1 MTKLRRVLKSF
12 RFISESKFILYY
24 SLVERIFFFLFFLII
39 ARKFQVDSYGELITG
54 FAIANASAIMFDLG
68 VPIHLQKEISSG
80 KNTDKLM
87 PSVLSLNLILLPLFL
102 LAALSI
108 GVFAYNIPMSL
119 MLMIC
124 TPVYL
129 FSGSNLISKALAGFG
144 DFRSQFYSVVKT
156 RIPLLVFLAAFYF
169 TGQSSPFPY
178 LIALTAGALAQLTML
193 LVKLRTR
200 IKVLP
205 GFVKG
210 VSMIRNLFIVLPLGA
225 AVALN
230 FLYDKIDILLISKML
245 GFTESAIYSIA
256 YGLFKAAALSYTFFL
271 IPALSKISYF
281 SRRKSAVR
289 LYLAKYT
296 LIIFLICVFVIVAL
310 VLSADIFVELLYGEK
325 FNESANILKVLSFAT
340 LGMGLNNLFGVA
352 LNGLGL
358 YKENLYVT
366 FSGLIINIIL
376 NVLLIPTMGIMGAV
390 IATLATEYLVLAGD
404 SYYIKDFLRKA

>member
-1 MTKLRRVLKSF
+1 
-12 RFISESKFILYY
+12 
-24 SLVERIFFFLFFLII
+24 
-39 ARKFQVDSYGELITG
+39 
-54 FAIANASAIMFDLG
+54 
-68 VPIHLQKEISSG
+68 
-80 KNTDKLM
+80 
-87 PSVLSLNLILLPLFL
+87 
-102 LAALSI
+102 
-108 GVFAYNIPMSL
+108 
-119 MLMIC
+119 
-124 TPVYL
+124 
-129 FSGSNLISKALAGFG
+129 
-144 DFRSQFYSVVKT
+144 
-156 RIPLLVFLAAFYF
+156 
-169 TGQSSPFPY
+169 
-178 LIALTAGALAQLTML
+178 
-193 LVKLRTR
+193 
-200 IKVLP
+200 
-205 GFVKG
+205 
-210 VSMIRNLFIVLPLGA
+210 
-225 AVALN
+225 
-230 FLYDKIDILLISKML
+230 
-245 GFTESAIYSIA
+245 
-256 YGLFKAAALSYTFFL
+256 
-271 IPALSKISYF
+271 SKISYF

>member
-1 MTKLRRVLKSF
+1 MTKRRRVLKSF

-39 ARKFQVDSYGELITG
+39 ARRFPVDSYGELITG
-54 FAIANASAIMFDLG
+54 FAIANASALMFDLG

-80 KNTDKLM
+80 KNSDKLM
-87 PSVLSLNLILLPLFL
+87 QSALSLNITLLPLFL

-108 GVFAYNIPMSL
+108 GVFAFTIPVSL
-119 MLMIC
+119 MIMIC
-124 TPVYL
+124 APVFI

-144 DFRSQFYSVVKT
+144 DFRSQFNSVVKT
-156 RIPLLVFLAAFYF
+156 RTPLLVILAAFYF
-169 TGQSSPFPY
+169 TGQTSAFPY
-178 LIALTAGALAQLTML
+178 LMALIAGASAQLLML
-193 LVKLRTR
+193 FVKLKSG

-210 VSMIRNLFIVLPLGA
+210 LSMIRDLFTVLPLGA

-296 LIIFLICVFVIVAL
+296 FIIFLICIFVIIVL
-310 VLSADIFVELLYGEK
+310 VLSADFFVKLLYGDK
-325 FNESANILKVLSFAT
+325 FSESANLLKVLSFAT

-366 FSGLIINIIL
+366 ISGLIINVIL
-376 NVLLIPTMGIMGAV
+376 NILLIPTMGIMGAV

-404 SYYIKDFLRKA
+404 SFYINDFLRKA

>member
-1 MTKLRRVLKSF
+1 MSKRRRISRSF
-12 RFISESKFILYY
+12 RLISESKFILYY
-24 SLVERIFFFLFFLII
+24 SLVERVFFFLFFLII
-39 ARKFQVDSYGELITG
+39 ARKFHVDSYGELITG
-54 FAIANASAIMFDLG
+54 FAIANASALMFDLG

-80 KNTDKLM
+80 KNTNKIV
-87 PSVLSLNLILLPLFL
+87 PSALSLNLILLPLFL

-108 GVFAYNIPMSL
+108 GIIAYNIPMSL

-144 DFRSQFYSVVKT
+144 DFRSQFNSVVKT
-156 RIPLLVFLAAFYF
+156 RIPILVFLAIFYF
-169 TGQSSPFPY
+169 TEQSSLLPY
-178 LIALTAGALAQLTML
+178 LIALAAGALAQMTILIG
-193 LVKLRTR
+193 KIRTR
-200 IKVLP
+200 IKITS
-205 GFVKG
+205 GFLKG
-210 VSMIRNLFIVLPLGA
+210 LSTIRDLLTVLPLGA

-256 YGLFKAAALSYTFFL
+256 YGLFKAASLSYTFFL

-289 LYLAKYT
+289 LFLAKYT
-296 LIIFLICVFVIVAL
+296 FNIFLICIFVTVAL
-310 VLSADIFVELLYGEK
+310 VISADFIVELLYGEK
-325 FNESANILKVLSFAT
+325 FGESANILKVLSFVT

-366 FSGLIINIIL
+366 FTGLIINVVL
-376 NVLLIPTMGIMGAV
+376 NLMLIPTMGIMGAV

-404 SYYIKDFLRKA
+404 SFYLNNFLRKA